1 MSHRHVFQYL
11 LFIVLFA
18 SCNTNP
24 LDVDVS
30 HIATSQK
37 FTRFDQ
43 SLKKVR
49 GEGRN
54 AAYSTLLEEYG
65 IFGQDYF
72 EFVLQLG
79 NPADTNTL
87 EVYDHIMGEDSLLML
102 TQSEIDR
109 IHSPLIDSYNHD
121 LALAWQHYQFHFPE
135 ETVPDITYINSWF
148 NYAIVPSDDFV
159 AIGLDFFLGPNNEVT
174 KALPP
179 ESFPQYFKRKMDPK
193 YVASDAVRGWL
204 MVKYQDHLKQ
214 EKLINSLIWY
224 GKMMYLVDA
233 CMPTVADSI
242 KMNYPEG
249 HIEWC
254 EESEEAIWLQLANQ
268 QVMFETNRFEISK
281 WFVDGPFTSAGD
293 LPQDAPAQ
301 LGIWTGWQIVR
312 DYMKE
317 NPEISI
323 QELINEENDQK
334 IMKYYD
340 PRN

>member
-11 LFIVLFA
+11 LFIVLLA
-18 SCNTNP
+18 SCNANP

-30 HIATSQK
+30 KIRTSQK

-43 SLKKVR
+43 SVIKVR
-49 GEGRN
+49 GEGRST
-54 AAYSTLLEEYG
+54 AYSSLIDEYG

-102 TQSEIDR
+102 SQSEIER
-109 IHSPLIDSYNHD
+109 IHGPLIEKYNSG
-121 LALAWQHYQFHFPE
+121 LTNAWKHFQFHFPE

-148 NYAIVPSDDFV
+148 NYAIVPSDDLV
-159 AIGLDFFLGPNNEVT
+159 AIGLDFFLGAENEVT
-174 KALPP
+174 KALPV
-179 ESFPQYFKRKMDPK
+179 ESFPQYFKRKMEPR
-193 YVASDAVRGWL
+193 YVVSDAVRGWL
-204 MVKYQDHLKQ
+204 MVKYQDQLKQ
-214 EKLINSLIWY
+214 GKLINSLIWY
-224 GKMMYLVDA
+224 GKMMYLMDV
-233 CMPTVADSI
+233 CLPNVADSI
-242 KMNYPEG
+242 KMSYPEG
-249 HIEWC
+249 DIEWC
-254 EESEEAIWLQLANQ
+254 EDSEEGIWLQLANQ

-281 WFVDGPFTSAGD
+281 WFVDGPFTRAGD

-323 QELINEENDQK
+323 QDLIDEENDQK